1 MATEW
6 QHGAIVPV
14 DIEEQ
19 MRTSYIDYA
28 MSVIVMRA
36 LPDVRDGLK
45 PVHRRILYAMH
56 EGGLTANKP
65 YRKSARVVGDVL
77 GKYHPHGDSSVYDA
91 TVRLAQD
98 FSTRYPLVDGHGN
111 CGSVDGDSPAAMRYT
126 EVRMAK
132 IAQEMLEDLEKN
144 TVDFMPNYDE
154 SLQEPVVLPS
164 KIPNLLVNGSYGI
177 AVGMAT
183 NIPPH
188 NLGEVVDGLCL
199 LIDDPNTPIETLMKH
214 IKGPDFPTGGLIQG
228 REGIKKAYTT
238 GRGAIKVRAR
248 VEIEEMAKGKNR
260 IVVTEIPYQVNKARV
275 VETIAKLSRDKILD
289 GITALRDESD
299 RNGMRIVIELRSD
312 IDPQIMLNNLY
323 KHTQLQETF
332 GVIMLAL
339 VDGHPRVLT
348 LKQML
353 EYYLLHQKEV
363 ITRRS
368 QYELDRARAREHI
381 VEGLL
386 IALDHID
393 AIIKTIRASETDEIA
408 KNALMENFGLSEKQS
423 LAILDMRLR
432 RLTGLEREKLEAEYQ
447 DLKERIEYL
456 LGLLGDEAKVM
467 QVVKEELLDV
477 KQRFTDERRSEIV
490 RDESGLDDLDLIPDE
505 PMIITLTQQGYI
517 KRMHANTYRTQRK
530 GGAGITGIK
539 TKDDDFVTK
548 VLTTSTHNTLLFFT
562 TAGRVYKLVANDI
575 PKASTRTARG
585 THLVNCIPALEKDE
599 QVTEIYDISSFA
611 NYEYLLMVTRQGFVK
626 KTLLSEYTNVRQSG
640 LIAINLREGDELIK
654 VVTTTGDDH
663 IIIGTKTG
671 MAIVFSEADVN
682 PTGRASLGVIG
693 VRFKQGSQDEVVGAD
708 VLTSTDEVLTLSSDA
723 YAKRNKATAYSVQQ
737 RGGQGARNFKK
748 GSTVVGLLT
757 VKGNEEMLVITES
770 GIVIR
775 VPVDS
780 ISLKKGKNTIGVK
793 VQRLDETDRIASVAL
808 APMEETEE
816 D

>member
-111 CGSVDGDSPAAMRYT
+111 FGSVDGDSPAAMRYT

-132 IAQEMLEDLEKN
+132 IPQEMLEDLEKN

-199 LIDDPNTPIETLMKH
+199 LIDDPNTPIEILMKH

-339 VDGHPRVLT
+339 VDGHPRVLN

-467 QVVKEELLDV
+467 QVV
-477 KQRFTDERRSEIV
+477 
-490 RDESGLDDLDLIPDE
+490 
-505 PMIITLTQQGYI
+505 
-517 KRMHANTYRTQRK
+517 
-530 GGAGITGIK
+530 
-539 TKDDDFVTK
+539 
-548 VLTTSTHNTLLFFT
+548 
-562 TAGRVYKLVANDI
+562 
-575 PKASTRTARG
+575 
-585 THLVNCIPALEKDE
+585 
-599 QVTEIYDISSFA
+599 
-611 NYEYLLMVTRQGFVK
+611 
-626 KTLLSEYTNVRQSG
+626 
-640 LIAINLREGDELIK
+640 
-654 VVTTTGDDH
+654 
-663 IIIGTKTG
+663 
-671 MAIVFSEADVN
+671 
-682 PTGRASLGVIG
+682 
-693 VRFKQGSQDEVVGAD
+693 
-708 VLTSTDEVLTLSSDA
+708 
-723 YAKRNKATAYSVQQ
+723 
-737 RGGQGARNFKK
+737 
-748 GSTVVGLLT
+748 
-757 VKGNEEMLVITES
+757 
-770 GIVIR
+770 
-775 VPVDS
+775 
-780 ISLKKGKNTIGVK
+780 
-793 VQRLDETDRIASVAL
+793 
-808 APMEETEE
+808 
-816 D
+816 